1 MGSNGLINV
10 AVAVVVLIWLLSRQL
25 STRPVRE
32 RSRLGLVL
40 IVVGVIE
47 TVSFTSQHSLS
58 GRDVSLLALSL
69 AIGVAL
75 AAVRGFTL
83 SVWQEGGRTLRKG
96 GPLTAV
102 LWIAGSPQNVWPC
115 AFWATPTSD
124 RAPAP
129 SPRGPAN
136 ILLVQNTADPSTPVA
151 GARQTLRAFGHRA
164 AMVTV
169 NAAGHG
175 VDTSHGCVAAAVTRF
190 FIQLR
195 QPRSGTCPAA
205 D

>member
-10 AVAVVVLIWLLSRQL
+10 AVAVVVLVWLLSRQL

-32 RSRLGLVL
+32 RSRLGFVL

-47 TVSFTSQHSLS
+47 TVSFTSKHSLS

-83 SVWQEGGRTLRKG
+83 TVWQEGGQTFRKG

-102 LWIAGSPQNVWPC
+102 LWIVGIGLHLLIDDVISSGLGSASV
-115 AFWATPTSD
+115 
-124 RAPAP
+124 
-129 SPRGPAN
+129 
-136 ILLVQNTADPSTPVA
+136 LLYFGIVLSVQRLVLLGRVQTAVA
-151 GARQTLRAFGHRA
+151 R
-164 AMVTV
+164 
-169 NAAGHG
+169 
-175 VDTSHGCVAAAVTRF
+175 
-190 FIQLR
+190 
-195 QPRSGTCPAA
+195 
-205 D
+205 